1 MTYIYGSI
9 LESYKAREIAE
20 DHNESFAN
28 HPHYHPQTEEEA
40 AKEWFA
46 AVIPDGEGE
55 FGEMPAYHQYI
66 DNIDEDWEL
75 YYDYGADY
83 YFAVNDNMEE

>member
-1 MTYIYGSI
+1 MTYIYGAI

-20 DHNESFAN
+20 DHNENF
-28 HPHYHPQTEEEA
+28 PQYEPQTEEQA

-55 FGEMPAYHQYI
+55 FGNIPTYHRFVDSI
-66 DNIDEDWEL
+66 DDEWDL
-75 YYDYGADY
+75 YYDYGANY
-83 YFAVNDNMEE
+83 YFAVNDNMEEE